1 MSVMTPIPSP
11 SPADLAWEEYAALIR
26 AMDENP
32 ALRLD
37 RQHVQASLRA
47 YARFRD
53 IFLEEAE

>member
-1 MSVMTPIPSP
+1 MNKPIA
-11 SPADLAWEEYAALIR
+11 SPADIAWEEYAALIR

-37 RQHVQASLRA
+37 RRHVEASLLA

>member
-1 MSVMTPIPSP
+1 MTPIPSP